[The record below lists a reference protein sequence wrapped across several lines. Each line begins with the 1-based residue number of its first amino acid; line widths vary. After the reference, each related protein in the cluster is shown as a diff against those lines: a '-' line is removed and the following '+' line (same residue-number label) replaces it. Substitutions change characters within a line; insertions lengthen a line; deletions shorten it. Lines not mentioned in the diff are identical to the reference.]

1 MHVLVAA
8 CVVHFG
14 GEKLYSTMS
23 LDSMWLSSSRV
34 RACKLVID
42 ELSLTMF
49 SFVFFFSFF
58 FLNSCW
64 HLKFQKSPFSC

>member
-8 CVVHFG
+8 CVAHFG

-42 ELSLTMF
+42 ELWLTTF
-49 SFVFFFSFF
+49 SFVSLFSFF
-58 FLNSCW
+58 FLSSCW
-64 HLKFQKSPFSC
+64 PFKIPEKSS

>member
-8 CVVHFG
+8 CVAHFD

-42 ELSLTMF
+42 ELSLIMF
-49 SFVFFFSFF
+49 SFDALFFFFF
-58 FLNSCW
+58 NSCW
-64 HLKFQKSPFSC
+64 PFKIPEKSS

>member
-8 CVVHFG
+8 CVAHFD

-42 ELSLTMF
+42 ELSLTTF
-49 SFVFFFSFF
+49 SFVSLFSFF
-58 FLNSCW
+58 LLSSCW
-64 HLKFQKSPFSC
+64 LFKIPEKSS